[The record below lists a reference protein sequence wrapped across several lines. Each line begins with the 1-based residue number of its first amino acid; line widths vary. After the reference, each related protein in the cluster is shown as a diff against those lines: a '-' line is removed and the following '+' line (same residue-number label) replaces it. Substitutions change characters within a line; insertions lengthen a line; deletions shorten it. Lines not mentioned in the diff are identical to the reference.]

1 MTYTEADVER
11 VAHAVCRM
19 IEPDDEPCARCPLR
33 DPGPRGGVR
42 GCIHD
47 AEKVARAALAAMPS
61 PARTVLQEARD
72 ACAAACR
79 VIAEAGLSERLE
91 AELAKAGV
99 KTGFGARMDAALAAM
114 PDGRAAVIE
123 ECAKVSETMAANIRR
138 LHGEKFY
145 HVKIGSLL
153 MCCDEIA
160 QNIRALKAQPA
171 SPGSGE

>member
-1 MTYTEADVER
+1 MTYTEDDVER
-11 VAHAVCRM
+11 VAKVQSIAFGLDWEKMSEESYNAGITDHLCRDFWRVM
-19 IEPDDEPCARCPLR
+19 AR
-33 DPGPRGGVR
+33 DV
-42 GCIHD
+42 
-47 AEKVARAALAAMPS
+47 LAAIPS
-61 PARTVLQEARD
+61 PAMAVLQETRD